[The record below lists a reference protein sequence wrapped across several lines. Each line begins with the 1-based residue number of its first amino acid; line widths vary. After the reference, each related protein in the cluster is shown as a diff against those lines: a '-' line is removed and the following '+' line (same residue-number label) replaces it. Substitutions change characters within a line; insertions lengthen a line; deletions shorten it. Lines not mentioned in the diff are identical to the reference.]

1 MSEMCRLCPINAP
14 LPAVA
19 CYRKVL
25 HLWFISAFFGSSLHF
40 FPEKRAGN
48 FLSWVRQKSSQSL
61 TSNVAGK
68 KDSSQLSVF
77 RKGSFQLWAISFQ
90 LSVLS
95 FWCYSRYPLSGSQHK
110 AVEASLTSN
119 YGEFAIIKLGILNT
133 LPDAEK
139 LNSITVS
146 HPILDDMIWA
156 AGFLVFGNIGQ
167 G

>member
-1 MSEMCRLCPINAP
+1 MSEMHRLCPIAVP

-77 RKGSFQLWAISFQ
+77 RKGSFQLWAVSGQ
-90 LSVLS
+90 LLAKSYQLPVFGSKFLV
-95 FWCYSRYPLSGSQHK
+95 FYPLSIVGESTQSCWGQRYFQTPRIRG
-110 AVEASLTSN
+110 VWNLD
-119 YGEFAIIKLGILNT
+119 YGVIPRCRET
-133 LPDAEK
+133 
-139 LNSITVS
+139 
-146 HPILDDMIWA
+146 
-156 AGFLVFGNIGQ
+156 Q
-167 G
+167 